1 MIKPRELFAPACVF
15 RHMKT
20 FVCLCIVLLA
30 ALTASAADISGKWSG
45 SFTMTGSGGET
56 QVGTAF
62 VVFQQKGTEL
72 TGSGGPD
79 ESSQWPI
86 LKGKVEGNR
95 ITFEVQSDGP
105 LYKVD
110 VMLVGDHIKGDVMVV
125 QDGQTSKGHVDVT
138 RVK

>member
-1 MIKPRELFAPACVF
+1 
-15 RHMKT
+15 MKT
-20 FVCLCIVLLA
+20 FVCLGALWCA
-30 ALTASAADISGKWSG
+30 AMTLSAADISGKWSG
-45 SFTMTGSGGET
+45 EFTVTSPGGES
-56 QVGTAF
+56 QHDTAF
-62 VVFQQKGTEL
+62 VIFQQKGTVL

-79 ESSQWPI
+79 EARQWPI

-110 VMLVGDHIKGDVMVV
+110 VMLVGDHIKGDVTVV
-125 QDGQTSKGHVDVT
+125 QEGQTANAKVDMT

>member
-1 MIKPRELFAPACVF
+1 
-15 RHMKT
+15 MKT
-20 FVCLCIVLLA
+20 LICLGALWFA
-30 ALTASAADISGKWSG
+30 ATALSAADISGKWSG
-45 SFTMTGSGGET
+45 SLTVTGPGGES
-56 QVGTAF
+56 QQETAF
-62 VVFQQKGTEL
+62 VILQQKGTEL

-79 ESSQWPI
+79 ETRQWPI
-86 LKGKVEGNR
+86 LNGKVVGSK

-125 QDGQTSKGHVDVT
+125 QEGQTSKAKVDLT

>member
-1 MIKPRELFAPACVF
+1 
-15 RHMKT
+15 MKI

-45 SFTMTGSGGET
+45 SFTMTGPGGET
-56 QVGTAF
+56 GQNTAF

-79 ESSQWPI
+79 ETLQWPI

-110 VMLVGDHIKGDVMVV
+110 VMLAGDHIKGDVTVV
-125 QDGQTSKGHVDVT
+125 QDGQTAKAQVNLT

>member
-1 MIKPRELFAPACVF
+1 
-15 RHMKT
+15 MKK
-20 FVCLCIVLLA
+20 FVCLGALWFA
-30 ALTASAADISGKWSG
+30 AMTLSAADISGKWSG
-45 SFTMTGSGGET
+45 SFTVTGLGGES
-56 QVGTAF
+56 QHDTAF

-79 ESSQWPI
+79 ETRQWPI
-86 LKGKVEGNR
+86 QKGKVEGGK

-110 VMLVGDHIKGDVMVV
+110 VMLVGDHIKGDVTVV
-125 QDGQTSKGHVDVT
+125 QEGQTAQAKVDMT

>member
-1 MIKPRELFAPACVF
+1 MKIFA
-15 RHMKT
+15 
-20 FVCLCIVLLA
+20 CLGILLLA
-30 ALTASAADISGKWSG
+30 AMTLSAADISGKWSG
-45 SFTMTGSGGET
+45 SFTVTGPGGES
-56 QVGTAF
+56 QEETAF
-62 VVFQQKGTEL
+62 VIFQQKGTEL

-79 ESSQWPI
+79 ESQQWPI

-110 VMLVGDHIKGDVMVV
+110 VMLVGDHIKGDVTVV
-125 QDGQTSKGHVDVT
+125 QEGHTSKAKVDVT

>member
-1 MIKPRELFAPACVF
+1 
-15 RHMKT
+15 MKT
-20 FVCLCIVLLA
+20 LVCLCIVLLA

-45 SFTMTGSGGET
+45 SFTMTGPGGET
-56 QVGTAF
+56 EQDTAF

-79 ESSQWPI
+79 ESRQWPI
-86 LKGKVEGNR
+86 QKGKVEGNR

-110 VMLVGDHIKGDVMVV
+110 VMLVGDHIKGDVTVV
-125 QDGQTSKGHVDVT
+125 QDGQTAKAQVDIT

>member
-1 MIKPRELFAPACVF
+1 MKIFA
-15 RHMKT
+15 
-20 FVCLCIVLLA
+20 CLGILLLA
-30 ALTASAADISGKWSG
+30 AMTLSAADISGKWSG
-45 SFTMTGSGGET
+45 SFTVTGAGGESEE
-56 QVGTAF
+56 QTAF
-62 VVFQQKGTEL
+62 VIFQQKGTEL

-79 ESSQWPI
+79 ESQQWPI

-110 VMLVGDHIKGDVMVV
+110 VMLVGDHIKGDVTVV
-125 QDGQTSKGHVDVT
+125 QEGHTSKAKVDVT

>member
-1 MIKPRELFAPACVF
+1 
-15 RHMKT
+15 MKT
-20 FVCLCIVLLA
+20 FVCLGILLSA
-30 ALTASAADISGKWSG
+30 AMTLSAADISGKWSG
-45 SFTMTGSGGET
+45 NFTTTGPGGESET
-56 QVGTAF
+56 DTAF
-62 VVFQQKGTEL
+62 IIFQQKGTEL

-79 ESSQWPI
+79 ESRQWPI

-110 VMLVGDHIKGDVMVV
+110 VMLVGDHIKGDVTVV
-125 QDGQTSKGHVDVT
+125 EGGQTSKAKVDVT

>member
-1 MIKPRELFAPACVF
+1 
-15 RHMKT
+15 MKT
-20 FVCLCIVLLA
+20 FVCLCIVWLA

-45 SFTMTGSGGET
+45 SFTMTGPGGET
-56 QVGTAF
+56 ENDTAY

-79 ESSQWPI
+79 ETRQWPI
-86 LKGKVEGNR
+86 LKGKVEGNK

-110 VMLVGDHIKGDVMVV
+110 VMLAGDHIEGDVTVV
-125 QDGQTSKGHVDVT
+125 QDGQTAKAQVDMT